1 MIKSLLIANRGE
13 IACRVIRTAR
23 RLGVRTIAV
32 FSEADRDAPHVHQ
45 ADEAYLIGPA
55 PAAESYLRGEVI
67 LDVARRAGAE
77 AIHPGYGFLSENAG
91 FSRACEAAGV
101 IFVGP
106 TAETI
111 EAMGSKSRAKDLMAK
126 AGVPL
131 SPGYQGEDQSPQTFA
146 REAARI
152 GYPVLLKAT
161 AGGGGKGM
169 RIVREKSEL
178 EGELQSAKREAVSA
192 FGDDRFLVEKFLEGP
207 RHLEVQVFGDGRGG
221 VVHLFERDCSVQ
233 RRYQK
238 VIEEAPAPRL
248 PTEVRE
254 RLLSAGVEAARAVSY
269 RGAGTVEFLYD
280 GRENV
285 YFMEMNT
292 RLQVEHPVTEIVTG
306 TDLVE
311 WQLRVA
317 SGEGLPLSQD
327 EIECRGHAVEA
338 RLYAEDP
345 SRGYL
350 PSTGTLTTLSLP
362 RGRGVRIDAGVKQG
376 GEVTPYYDP
385 MIAKVIG
392 HGTDRAAALSALAG
406 ALSGVRVEG
415 VTTNAAFLH
424 AIVTNQAF
432 AEGGVTTRFLE
443 AEGRDAAEARKASP
457 TDLALAALW
466 LSLSDGSAFRLNGP
480 RRVRSVFEGEEPVP
494 VSLEEEAPRRWT
506 GMAGAEAV
514 ALDEVSVSPR
524 GVTALEGGARLSAK
538 LSGSGG
544 GVVLAQKGPL
554 LALRLH
560 DPLARAGA
568 GAADAA
574 SLLSPMP
581 ATVTNVLVEAGQ
593 AVEAGT
599 PLLTIEAMKME
610 HVVKAPKDGKV
621 TELPFGK
628 GDSVKEGAALVGF
641 EAG

>member
-1 MIKSLLIANRGE
+1 M
-13 IACRVIRTAR
+13 
-23 RLGVRTIAV
+23 
-32 FSEADRDAPHVHQ
+32 
-45 ADEAYLIGPA
+45 
-55 PAAESYLRGEVI
+55 I

-292 RLQVEHPVTEIVTG
+292 RLQEMSI
-306 TDLVE
+306 
-311 WQLRVA
+311 
-317 SGEGLPLSQD
+317 
-327 EIECRGHAVEA
+327 RGHAVEA